1 MDWSQDNGGP
11 VGSSSN
17 SANNCASPLQP
28 HLPAAA
34 SQLDPPW
41 LRTDPLRGAK
51 YSDTEGG
58 VRTRAFVAG
67 GLIPPHR
74 RGSTIDG
81 AQGFIHVCDWYAT
94 FVGLAGAT
102 LHDAPAAAM
111 GLHQP
116 DGLDMW

>member
-1 MDWSQDNGGP
+1 M
-11 VGSSSN
+11 
-17 SANNCASPLQP
+17 
-28 HLPAAA
+28 H
-34 SQLDPPW
+34 
-41 LRTDPLRGAK
+41 TDPLRGAK

-81 AQGFIHVCDWYAT
+81 ATGFIHVCDWYAT